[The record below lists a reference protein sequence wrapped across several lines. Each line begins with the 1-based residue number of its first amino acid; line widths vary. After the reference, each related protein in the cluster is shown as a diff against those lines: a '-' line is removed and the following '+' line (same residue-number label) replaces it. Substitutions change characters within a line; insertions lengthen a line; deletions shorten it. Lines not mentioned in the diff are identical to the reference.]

1 MTEKEEYLR
10 RLDKQDGVLEQL
22 MKGQMDILTK
32 MAEHRVEHEAV
43 DPSIK
48 ELVGIL
54 KGIKF
59 MRGAVIAIGSV
70 CGTLWLIWIWIKDH
84 LQFKL

>member
-1 MTEKEEYLR
+1 MLEKEEYLR
-10 RLDKQDGVLEQL
+10 RLDKQDVVLEEL
-22 MKGQMDILTK
+22 MKGQTTILTK

-43 DPSIK
+43 DPSIR

-70 CGTLWLIWIWIKDH
+70 CGTAWILWTWLKDH
-84 LQFKL
+84 VHFKL

>member
-1 MTEKEEYLR
+1 MPEKEEYLR
-10 RLDKQDGVLEQL
+10 RLDKQDDVLEEL
-22 MKGQMDILTK
+22 MKGQITLLTK

-43 DPSIK
+43 DPSIR

-59 MRGAVIAIGSV
+59 MRGAVIATGSV
-70 CGTLWLIWIWIKDH
+70 CGTLWLIWVWFKDH
-84 LQFKL
+84 VHFKL

>member
-10 RLDKQDGVLEQL
+10 RLDKQDAVLEQL
-22 MKGQMDILTK
+22 IKGQADMLTK
-32 MAEHRVEHEAV
+32 MAEHRVEHAAV
-43 DPSIK
+43 DPSVK

-54 KGIKF
+54 RGIKF

-70 CGTLWLIWIWIKDH
+70 CGTLWLIWVWIKDH
-84 LQFKL
+84 VHFKL

>member
-10 RLDKQDGVLEQL
+10 RLDKQDETLEKL
-22 MKGQMDILTK
+22 IEGQTTILTK

-48 ELVGIL
+48 ELVSIL

-59 MRGAVIAIGSV
+59 MRAAVIAVGSV
-70 CGTLWLIWIWIKDH
+70 CGTAWIVWVWIKDH
-84 LQFKL
+84 IHFKV